1 MEELGIV
8 AELVKSVRGEE
19 GEDGKDGEN
28 CREDYKEEGIV
39 FIARAEAMIKAVVTV
54 RCTELKAVVK
64 SWTDGGGVD
73 AKGSPGSLRGTEEQ
87 AGSLL

>member
-39 FIARAEAMIKAVVTV
+39 FIARAETMT
-54 RCTELKAVVK
+54 
-64 SWTDGGGVD
+64 
-73 AKGSPGSLRGTEEQ
+73 KGSVQIIKMEI
-87 AGSLL
+87 

>member
-39 FIARAEAMIKAVVTV
+39 FILGCLCNISVAGYGGR
-54 RCTELKAVVK
+54 LKAR
-64 SWTDGGGVD
+64 S
-73 AKGSPGSLRGTEEQ
+73 
-87 AGSLL
+87 